1 MATKPTKVAA
11 RPKGFMRDVEIFF
24 AKSQFNGEVRGK
36 FYRKL
41 SSLLKNGVPAMQALE
56 LLYSRASDNGKN
68 RGAPMAVVLESIIQV
83 VRSGGSLGSG
93 LKQWIPT
100 AEGMLLQAGER
111 SGSLEESMISAV
123 EVMDS
128 GARMKAAV
136 KGGLA
141 YPAILFAA
149 AMGVLLLFGLKVIP
163 EFARVAD
170 PKSWTG
176 VAAMMYSL
184 STGVQV
190 YTIPAVILLGVVI
203 TVMVVSLPRLTGTIR
218 IKLDAFPPFSIYRI
232 SVGSGFMISLS
243 ALVKAGVPLEK
254 ALQELRHTAT
264 PYLAERIQ
272 ATVMGLRSG
281 VNFGEALN
289 RAGHKFPDQEIID
302 DITIYASLSG
312 FDKAMETVAKEWLE
326 KGVEDVN
333 AKAKALNGAAMAFMG
348 GVIGFLVYGMI
359 SIQQIIAA
367 GVQGG

>member
-1 MATKPTKVAA
+1 MAAKPVKVAGK
-11 RPKGFMRDVEIFF
+11 PKGFMRDVEIFF
-24 AKSQFNGEVRGK
+24 AKAQFNGEVRVK

-41 SSLLKNGVPAMQALE
+41 SSLLTNGVPAMQALE
-56 LLYSRASDNGKN
+56 LLYARASNNGKS
-68 RGAPMAVVLESIIQV
+68 RGAPLAVVLESIIQV
-83 VRSGGSLGSG
+83 VRSGGSLASG
-93 LKQWIPT
+93 LKVWVPT

-111 SGSLEESMISAV
+111 SGSLEEAMISAC

-128 GARMKAAV
+128 GTRMKAAV
-136 KGGLA
+136 KGGVT
-141 YPAILFAA
+141 YPAILFMA

-176 VAAMMYSL
+176 VAAMMYVMSNA
-184 STGVQV
+184 VQV
-190 YTIPAVILLGVVI
+190 YTIPGFGAIAAVIAVI
-203 TVMVVSLPRLTGTIR
+203 MSSLPRMTGAMR
-218 IKLDAFPPFSIYRI
+218 IKLDAFPPYSIYRI

-254 ALQELRHTAT
+254 ALQELRATAT
-264 PYLAERIQ
+264 PYLSERIQ
-272 ATVMGLRSG
+272 ATIMGLRSG

-333 AKAKALNGAAMAFMG
+333 AKAKALNGAAMGFMG

-359 SIQQIIAA
+359 AIQQIIAS